1 MTVKE
6 ALLSIVNYPVPV
18 SAIENIADAR
28 ELVLTD
34 VITKEMRSSNSYRL
48 AQADLFTWVSFA
60 PNISEGGISV
70 DMLYSDRKELREK
83 ADMIYIELGEK
94 NEKLIRQIFTFLG
107 DDV

>member
-34 VITKEMRSSNSYRL
+34 VITKEMRGSINFRG

-60 PNISEGGISV
+60 PNISEGGVSV
-70 DMLYSDRKELREK
+70 DMLDRKELREK
-83 ADMIYIELGEK
+83 ADQIYIELGEK
-94 NEKLIRQIFTFLG
+94 NEKLIRQTFTFLG
-107 DDV
+107 DDI